1 MELHL
6 DITGDDKVVSKVLE
20 KMMGSATETQEST
33 TEGHVTQTA
42 TQETHETLKVTTEEP
57 KPKRHPGRP
66 KKNAADDE
74 DETLRDKIFG

>member
-42 TQETHETLKVTTEEP
+42 TQETHETLKVTT
-57 KPKRHPGRP
+57 
-66 KKNAADDE
+66 
-74 DETLRDKIFG
+74 